1 MPRSLKNSLTGYN
14 DIDMSRTITNIVLA
28 LMLAFVS
35 ASATYGQ
42 EYISTPVTVSKEKVR
57 VNGKVCYSHIVR
69 EKQTLFSIA
78 KAYDV
83 TVDDI
88 YSFNPSLKET
98 GLKKNAII
106 LIPSAE
112 ALSAAQPAEKPSA
125 TGQDAGTETK
135 QTAEPQNEPKTE
147 VEQKVAEDVQ
157 LIQPTQ
163 EMKEKP
169 AVQSRKTSARKQK
182 THIVKWYED
191 LDVIAEKYG
200 VTVEAIMMV
209 NNLTGRKL
217 TKRQKLIIPEPG
229 ETVAPDL
236 ISPEPGRDM
245 TKDEEKAVTALEEPA
260 DTTVTEIPDIDPDWL
275 FAPKDE
281 VNVTRILPMKA
292 STESVSRNNMDFY
305 SGVLLAVKDLAD
317 AGISTQLNVYDSSDE
332 THPIVSEDIDESDL
346 IIGPVSSTDLRMLL
360 ESDTDPRMVISPL
373 DSRAEELAYRHSNFI
388 QVPTPQMSQY
398 KDIMNWIREDSM
410 PGDTLIMIKEKT
422 ARQTDGVKQMIQA
435 ADSSGLTFIPF
446 SYSILEGRDITEPL
460 TSLMTA
466 TGVNRVVIASESEA
480 FVNDVVRNLSILLYN
495 KLNVVLYAPARI
507 RNFETIE
514 VENLHKTAAH
524 ISHGYLIDYDSQQVK
539 NFLLKYRALYNTEP
553 TQYAFQGYD
562 IATYF
567 IGMCGR
573 YGSHWSRKID
583 DGQTQ
588 MLQSTFMFVPAE
600 NGGYIN
606 QGIRRL
612 VYGDD
617 WSVIKTR

>member
-1 MPRSLKNSLTGYN
+1 
-14 DIDMSRTITNIVLA
+14 
-28 LMLAFVS
+28 MLAFAS

-135 QTAEPQNEPKTE
+135 QTAEPQKEPKTE

-182 THIVKWYED
+182 THTVKWYED

-229 ETVAPDL
+229 ETVTPDL
-236 ISPEPGRDM
+236 ISPEPDPDTVRDEAE
-245 TKDEEKAVTALEEPA
+245 TVTVPEEPA
-260 DTTVTEIPDIDPDWL
+260 DTTVTEIPDMDPDWL

-281 VNVTRILPMKA
+281 VNVTLILPMKA

-332 THPIVSEDIDESDL
+332 THPILSEDIDDSDL

-422 ARQTDGVKQMIQA
+422 ARQTESVKQMIQA

-460 TSLMTA
+460 TNLMTV
-466 TGVNRVVIASESEA
+466 TDTNRVVIASESEA

-524 ISHGYLIDYDSQQVK
+524 ISLGYLIDYDSQQVK

-567 IGMCGR
+567 IGMCGK
-573 YGSHWSRKID
+573 YGSQWARKLD
-583 DGQTQ
+583 DGESQ

-600 NGGYIN
+600 NGGYVN

-612 VYGDD
+612 VYGED
-617 WSVIKTR
+617 WSVFKTR

>member
-1 MPRSLKNSLTGYN
+1 
-14 DIDMSRTITNIVLA
+14 MSRTITNII
-28 LMLAFVS
+28 LAFVLAFAS

-83 TVDDI
+83 TIDDI

-112 ALSAAQPAEKPSA
+112 ALSAAQPAEKP
-125 TGQDAGTETK
+125 DADGPDAEAETK
-135 QTAEPQNEPKTE
+135 QTAEPQKETKTE
-147 VEQKVAEDVQ
+147 VGQKAAEDVQ
-157 LIQPTQ
+157 LIQPSQ

-169 AVQSRKTSARKQK
+169 AVQVRKTPTKKQK
-182 THIVKWYED
+182 THTVKWYED

-200 VTVEAIMMV
+200 VTVEAIMMA

-217 TKRQKLIIPEPG
+217 AKRQKLIIPEPDEMPEIDFIYT
-229 ETVAPDL
+229 ET
-236 ISPEPGRDM
+236 E
-245 TKDEEKAVTALEEPA
+245 TQDETETEVEENEESTLADA
-260 DTTVTEIPDIDPDWL
+260 DTISVTTGDTDPEWM

-281 VNVTRILPMKA
+281 VNVTLILPMKA

-332 THPIVSEDIDESDL
+332 THPIVIEDIDDCDL

-360 ESDTDPRMVISPL
+360 ESDADPRMVISPL
-373 DSRAEELAYRHSNFI
+373 DSRAEELAYRHSNYI

-398 KDIMNWIREDSM
+398 KDMMDWIMEDSM

-422 ARQTDGVKQMIQA
+422 ARQTEAVKQMIQA

-460 TSLMTA
+460 TKLMTA
-466 TGVNRVVIASESEA
+466 TGTNRVVIASESEA

-524 ISHGYLIDYDSQQVK
+524 ISLGYLIDYDSPQVK

-573 YGSHWSRKID
+573 YGSQWARKLD
-583 DGQTQ
+583 DGESQ
-588 MLQSTFMFVPAE
+588 MLQSTFMFVPVE
-600 NGGYIN
+600 NGGYVN

-612 VYGDD
+612 VYGED
-617 WSVIKTR
+617 WSVFKTR

>member
-1 MPRSLKNSLTGYN
+1 
-14 DIDMSRTITNIVLA
+14 MSRTITNII
-28 LMLAFVS
+28 LAFMLTFAS

-135 QTAEPQNEPKTE
+135 QTAQPQKEPKTE

-182 THIVKWYED
+182 IHTVKWYED

-236 ISPEPGRDM
+236 ISPEPGPDM
-245 TKDEEKAVTALEEPA
+245 TKDEEKAVTAPEEPA
-260 DTTVTEIPDIDPDWL
+260 DTTVTEIPDMDPDWL

-281 VNVTRILPMKA
+281 VNVTLILPMKA

-332 THPIVSEDIDESDL
+332 THPILSEDIDDSDL

-422 ARQTDGVKQMIQA
+422 ARQTESVKQMIQA

-466 TGVNRVVIASESEA
+466 TGTNRVVIASESEA

-524 ISHGYLIDYDSQQVK
+524 ISLGYLIDYDSQQVK

-567 IGMCGR
+567 IGMCGK
-573 YGSHWSRKID
+573 YGSQWARKLD
-583 DGQTQ
+583 DGESQ

-600 NGGYIN
+600 NGGYVN

-612 VYGDD
+612 VYGED
-617 WSVIKTR
+617 WSVFKTR

>member
-1 MPRSLKNSLTGYN
+1 
-14 DIDMSRTITNIVLA
+14 MSRTITNIILA
-28 LMLAFVS
+28 FMLAFAS

-135 QTAEPQNEPKTE
+135 QTAEPQKEPKTE

-182 THIVKWYED
+182 IHTVKWYED

-236 ISPEPGRDM
+236 ISPEPGPDM
-245 TKDEEKAVTALEEPA
+245 TKDEEKAVTAPEEPA
-260 DTTVTEIPDIDPDWL
+260 DTTVTEIPDMDPDWL

-281 VNVTRILPMKA
+281 VNVTLILPMKA

-332 THPIVSEDIDESDL
+332 THPILSEDIDDSDL

-422 ARQTDGVKQMIQA
+422 ARQTESVKQMIQA

-466 TGVNRVVIASESEA
+466 TGTNRVVIASESEA

-524 ISHGYLIDYDSQQVK
+524 ISLGYLIDYDSQQVK

-567 IGMCGR
+567 IGMCGK
-573 YGSHWSRKID
+573 YGSQWARKLD
-583 DGQTQ
+583 DGESQ

-600 NGGYIN
+600 NGGYVN

-612 VYGDD
+612 VYGED
-617 WSVIKTR
+617 WSVFKTR

>member
-1 MPRSLKNSLTGYN
+1 
-14 DIDMSRTITNIVLA
+14 MSTKITNIILA
-28 LMLAFVS
+28 FMLAFAS
-35 ASATYGQ
+35 ASVTYGQ
-42 EYISTPVTVSKEKVR
+42 EYISTPVTISKEKVR

-78 KAYDV
+78 KAYSV

-112 ALSAAQPAEKPSA
+112 ALSAAAQPAGKPAA
-125 TGQDAGTETK
+125 TEPDAETVQEQD
-135 QTAEPQNEPKTE
+135 AEPQNETKAE
-147 VEQKVAEDVQ
+147 ADRKASEDVQ
-157 LIQPTQ
+157 PAQDT
-163 EMKEKP
+163 KKKP
-169 AVQSRKTSARKQK
+169 DAQVRKTSSKKQK
-182 THIVKWYED
+182 THTVKWYED

-200 VTVEAIMMV
+200 VTVEAIMMA

-217 TKRQKLIIPEPG
+217 SKRQKLIIPEPG
-229 ETVAPDL
+229 ET
-236 ISPEPGRDM
+236 PEVDFIY
-245 TKDEEKAVTALEEPA
+245 TETETEAETEVTENEESTLAVA
-260 DTTVTEIPDIDPDWL
+260 DTITVMTGGPDPEWL
-275 FAPKDE
+275 FAPKEE
-281 VNVTRILPMKA
+281 VNVTLILPMKA

-524 ISHGYLIDYDSQQVK
+524 ISLGYLIDYDSQQVK

-600 NGGYIN
+600 NGGYVN

>member
-1 MPRSLKNSLTGYN
+1 
-14 DIDMSRTITNIVLA
+14 
-28 LMLAFVS
+28 MLAFVS

-135 QTAEPQNEPKTE
+135 QTAEPQKEPKTE

-182 THIVKWYED
+182 THTVKWYED

-217 TKRQKLIIPEPG
+217 TKRQRLIIPEPG

-236 ISPEPGRDM
+236 ISPEPGPDTVRDEAE
-245 TKDEEKAVTALEEPA
+245 TVTVPEEPA
-260 DTTVTEIPDIDPDWL
+260 DTTVTEIPDMDPDWL

-281 VNVTRILPMKA
+281 VNVTLILPMKA

-332 THPIVSEDIDESDL
+332 THPILSEDIDDSDL

-398 KDIMNWIREDSM
+398 KDIMNWIREDLM

-422 ARQTDGVKQMIQA
+422 ARQTESVKQMIQA

-466 TGVNRVVIASESEA
+466 TGTNRVVIASESEA

-524 ISHGYLIDYDSQQVK
+524 ISLGYLIDYDSQQVK

-567 IGMCGR
+567 IGMCGK
-573 YGSHWSRKID
+573 YGSQWARKLD
-583 DGQTQ
+583 DGESQ

-600 NGGYIN
+600 NGGYVN

-612 VYGDD
+612 VYGED
-617 WSVIKTR
+617 WSVFKTR

>member
-1 MPRSLKNSLTGYN
+1 
-14 DIDMSRTITNIVLA
+14 MSRTITNIILA
-28 LMLAFVS
+28 FMLAFVS

-112 ALSAAQPAEKPSA
+112 ALSASQPAEKPSA

-135 QTAEPQNEPKTE
+135 QTAEPQKEPKTE

-182 THIVKWYED
+182 THTVKWYED

-217 TKRQKLIIPEPG
+217 TKRQRLIIPEPG

-236 ISPEPGRDM
+236 ISPEPGPDTVRDEAE
-245 TKDEEKAVTALEEPA
+245 TVTVPEEPA
-260 DTTVTEIPDIDPDWL
+260 DTTVTEIPDMDPDWL

-281 VNVTRILPMKA
+281 VNVTLILPMKA

-332 THPIVSEDIDESDL
+332 THPILSEDIDDSDL

-422 ARQTDGVKQMIQA
+422 ARQTESVKQMIQA

-466 TGVNRVVIASESEA
+466 TGTNRVVIASESEA

-524 ISHGYLIDYDSQQVK
+524 ISLGYLIDYDSQQVK

-567 IGMCGR
+567 IGMCGK
-573 YGSHWSRKID
+573 YGSQWARKLD
-583 DGQTQ
+583 DGESQ

-600 NGGYIN
+600 NGGYVN

-612 VYGDD
+612 VYGED
-617 WSVIKTR
+617 WSVFKTR

>member
-1 MPRSLKNSLTGYN
+1 
-14 DIDMSRTITNIVLA
+14 MSRTITNII
-28 LMLAFVS
+28 LAFMLTFAS

-236 ISPEPGRDM
+236 ISPEPGPDM
-245 TKDEEKAVTALEEPA
+245 TKDEEKAVTAPEEPA
-260 DTTVTEIPDIDPDWL
+260 DTTVTEIPDMDPDWL

-281 VNVTRILPMKA
+281 VNVTLILPMKA

-332 THPIVSEDIDESDL
+332 THPILSEDIDDSDL

-422 ARQTDGVKQMIQA
+422 ARQTESVKQMIQA

-466 TGVNRVVIASESEA
+466 TGTNRVVIASESEA

-524 ISHGYLIDYDSQQVK
+524 ISLGYLIDYDSQQVK

-567 IGMCGR
+567 IGMCGK
-573 YGSHWSRKID
+573 YGSQWARKLD
-583 DGQTQ
+583 DGESQ

-600 NGGYIN
+600 NGGYVN

-612 VYGDD
+612 VYGED
-617 WSVIKTR
+617 WSVFKTR

>member
-1 MPRSLKNSLTGYN
+1 MLTF
-14 DIDMSRTITNIVLA
+14 A
-28 LMLAFVS
+28 S

-135 QTAEPQNEPKTE
+135 QTAQPQKEPKTE

-182 THIVKWYED
+182 IHTVKWYED

-236 ISPEPGRDM
+236 ISPEPGPDM
-245 TKDEEKAVTALEEPA
+245 TKDEEKAVTAPEEPA
-260 DTTVTEIPDIDPDWL
+260 DTTVTEIPDMDPDWL

-281 VNVTRILPMKA
+281 VNVTLILPMKA

-332 THPIVSEDIDESDL
+332 THPILSEDIDDSDL

-422 ARQTDGVKQMIQA
+422 ARQTESVKQMIQA

-466 TGVNRVVIASESEA
+466 TGTNRVVIASESEA

-524 ISHGYLIDYDSQQVK
+524 ISLGYLIDYDSQQVK

-567 IGMCGR
+567 IGMCGK
-573 YGSHWSRKID
+573 YGSQWARKLD
-583 DGQTQ
+583 DGESQ

-600 NGGYIN
+600 NGGYVN

-612 VYGDD
+612 VYGED
-617 WSVIKTR
+617 WSVFKTR

>member
-1 MPRSLKNSLTGYN
+1 
-14 DIDMSRTITNIVLA
+14 MSRTITNIILA
-28 LMLAFVS
+28 FMLAFAS

-106 LIPSAE
+106 LIPSVE

-125 TGQDAGTETK
+125 AGQDAGTETK
-135 QTAEPQNEPKTE
+135 QTAEPQKEPKTE
-147 VEQKVAEDVQ
+147 VEQKAAEDVQ

-229 ETVAPDL
+229 ETVTPDL
-236 ISPEPGRDM
+236 ISPGPDPDM
-245 TKDEEKAVTALEEPA
+245 TKDEEKAVTAPEEPA
-260 DTTVTEIPDIDPDWL
+260 DTTVTEIPDMDPDWL

-281 VNVTRILPMKA
+281 VNVTLILPMKA

-332 THPIVSEDIDESDL
+332 THPILSEDIDDSDL

-422 ARQTDGVKQMIQA
+422 ARQTESVKQMIQA

-466 TGVNRVVIASESEA
+466 TGTNRVVIASESEA

-524 ISHGYLIDYDSQQVK
+524 ISLGYLIDYDSQQVK

-567 IGMCGR
+567 IGMCGK
-573 YGSHWSRKID
+573 YGSQWARKLD
-583 DGQTQ
+583 DGESQ

-600 NGGYIN
+600 NGGYVN

-612 VYGDD
+612 VYGED
-617 WSVIKTR
+617 WSVFKTR

>member
-1 MPRSLKNSLTGYN
+1 
-14 DIDMSRTITNIVLA
+14 MSRTITNIILA
-28 LMLAFVS
+28 FMLAFAS

-106 LIPSAE
+106 LIPSVE

-135 QTAEPQNEPKTE
+135 QTAEPQKEPKTE
-147 VEQKVAEDVQ
+147 VEQKAAEDVQ

-182 THIVKWYED
+182 THTVKWYED

-229 ETVAPDL
+229 ETVAPGL
-236 ISPEPGRDM
+236 ISPEPGPDM
-245 TKDEEKAVTALEEPA
+245 TKDEEKAVTAPEEPA
-260 DTTVTEIPDIDPDWL
+260 DTTVTEIPDMDPDWL

-281 VNVTRILPMKA
+281 VNVTLILPMKA

-332 THPIVSEDIDESDL
+332 THPILSEDIDDSDL

-422 ARQTDGVKQMIQA
+422 ARQTESVKQMIQA

-466 TGVNRVVIASESEA
+466 TGTNRVVIASESEA

-524 ISHGYLIDYDSQQVK
+524 ISLGYLIDYDSQQVK

-567 IGMCGR
+567 IGMCGK
-573 YGSHWSRKID
+573 YGSQWARKLD
-583 DGQTQ
+583 DGESQ

-600 NGGYIN
+600 NGGYVN

-612 VYGDD
+612 VYGED
-617 WSVIKTR
+617 WSVFKTR

>member
-1 MPRSLKNSLTGYN
+1 
-14 DIDMSRTITNIVLA
+14 MSTKITNIILA
-28 LMLAFVS
+28 FMLAFAS

-42 EYISTPVTVSKEKVR
+42 EYISTPVTISKEKVR

-78 KAYDV
+78 KAYSV

-112 ALSAAQPAEKPSA
+112 ALSAAAQPAGKPAA
-125 TGQDAGTETK
+125 TEPDAETVQEQD
-135 QTAEPQNEPKTE
+135 AEPQNETKAE
-147 VEQKVAEDVQ
+147 ADRKASEDVQ
-157 LIQPTQ
+157 PAQDT
-163 EMKEKP
+163 KKKP
-169 AVQSRKTSARKQK
+169 DAQVRKTSSKKQK
-182 THIVKWYED
+182 THTVKWYED

-200 VTVEAIMMV
+200 VTVEAIMMA

-217 TKRQKLIIPEPG
+217 SKRQKLIIPEPG
-229 ETVAPDL
+229 ET
-236 ISPEPGRDM
+236 PEVDFIY
-245 TKDEEKAVTALEEPA
+245 TETETEAETEVTENEESTLADA
-260 DTTVTEIPDIDPDWL
+260 DTITVMTGGPDPEWL

-281 VNVTRILPMKA
+281 VNVTLILPMKA

-524 ISHGYLIDYDSQQVK
+524 ISLGYLIDYDSQQVK

-567 IGMCGR
+567 IGLCGR
-573 YGSHWSRKID
+573 YGSHWPRKID

-600 NGGYIN
+600 NGGYVN

>member
-1 MPRSLKNSLTGYN
+1 
-14 DIDMSRTITNIVLA
+14 MSRTITNIVLA

-135 QTAEPQNEPKTE
+135 QTAEPQKEPKTE

-182 THIVKWYED
+182 THTVKWYED

-229 ETVAPDL
+229 ETVTPDL
-236 ISPEPGRDM
+236 ISPEPDPDTVRYDAE
-245 TKDEEKAVTALEEPA
+245 TVTVSEEPA
-260 DTTVTEIPDIDPDWL
+260 DTTVTEIPDMDPDWL

-281 VNVTRILPMKA
+281 VNVTLILPMKA

-332 THPIVSEDIDESDL
+332 THPILSEDIDDSDL

-422 ARQTDGVKQMIQA
+422 ARQTESVKQMIQA

-466 TGVNRVVIASESEA
+466 TGTNRVVIASESEA

-524 ISHGYLIDYDSQQVK
+524 ISLGYLIDYDSQQVK

-567 IGMCGR
+567 IGMCGK
-573 YGSHWSRKID
+573 YGSQWARKLD
-583 DGQTQ
+583 DGESQ

-600 NGGYIN
+600 NGGYVN

-612 VYGDD
+612 VYGED
-617 WSVIKTR
+617 WSVFKTR

>member
-1 MPRSLKNSLTGYN
+1 
-14 DIDMSRTITNIVLA
+14 
-28 LMLAFVS
+28 
-35 ASATYGQ
+35 
-42 EYISTPVTVSKEKVR
+42 
-57 VNGKVCYSHIVR
+57 
-69 EKQTLFSIA
+69 
-78 KAYDV
+78 
-83 TVDDI
+83 
-88 YSFNPSLKET
+88 
-98 GLKKNAII
+98 
-106 LIPSAE
+106 
-112 ALSAAQPAEKPSA
+112 
-125 TGQDAGTETK
+125 
-135 QTAEPQNEPKTE
+135 
-147 VEQKVAEDVQ
+147 
-157 LIQPTQ
+157 
-163 EMKEKP
+163 
-169 AVQSRKTSARKQK
+169 
-182 THIVKWYED
+182 
-191 LDVIAEKYG
+191 
-200 VTVEAIMMV
+200 MMA

-217 TKRQKLIIPEPG
+217 SKRQKLIIPEPG
-229 ETVAPDL
+229 EN
-236 ISPEPGRDM
+236 PEIDFIY
-245 TKDEEKAVTALEEPA
+245 TETDTEAETEVTENEESALADA
-260 DTTVTEIPDIDPDWL
+260 DTITVMTGGPDPEWL

-281 VNVTRILPMKA
+281 VNVTLILPMKA

-373 DSRAEELAYRHSNFI
+373 DSRAEELAYRHSNLI

-398 KDIMNWIREDSM
+398 KDIMNWIREDYM

-514 VENLHKTAAH
+514 VENLHKTGAH
-524 ISHGYLIDYDSQQVK
+524 ISLGYLIDYDSQQVK

-573 YGSHWSRKID
+573 YGSHWTRKLD
-583 DGQTQ
+583 DEQTQ

-600 NGGYIN
+600 NGGYVN

-612 VYGDD
+612 VYGDE